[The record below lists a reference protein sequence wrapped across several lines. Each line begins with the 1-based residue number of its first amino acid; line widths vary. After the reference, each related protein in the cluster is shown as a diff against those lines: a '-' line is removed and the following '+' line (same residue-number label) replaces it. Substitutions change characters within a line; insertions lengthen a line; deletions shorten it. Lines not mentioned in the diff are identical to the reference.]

1 MKRSAPNA
9 ALRMPCTGRLARQ
22 RAEMA
27 EAIADPM
34 WRAAELGKSR
44 FDAAQEPPPHGL
56 QEAFKVARC
65 ARGCQPP
72 PLFFLIMPPRPLPP
86 CHPPIPRATLQNGRV
101 GCDCP
106 MERLLLLSR
115 R

>member
-72 PLFFLIMPPRPLPP
+72 PPFFFFFSPPPPPPSSFSPLVALPVVSSRLSSLSS
-86 CHPPIPRATLQNGRV
+86 RA
-101 GCDCP
+101 P
-106 MERLLLLSR
+106 
-115 R
+115 